1 MSAPT
6 KCQSKFDA
14 AHPASLNYG
23 LIDRHMIDSYFAVA
37 RQKGRDKDR
46 RAALI
51 WINLLE
57 TFQFSSTNGHVRPC
71 NLKPQRRD
79 LAPVLRRPVEPA
91 RAFWTQA
98 GHRAT
103 CAMCQYRHRASQSK
117 AFKAI
122 PALPLLCHPEPKPRP
137 FLYRVF

>member
-57 TFQFSSTNGHVRPC
+57 TFSIQLNERPRETLQFET
-71 NLKPQRRD
+71 
-79 LAPVLRRPVEPA
+79 PA
-91 RAFWTQA
+91 ERFNVSVA
-98 GHRAT
+98 RL
-103 CAMCQYRHRASQSK
+103 SV
-117 AFKAI
+117 FKG
-122 PALPLLCHPEPKPRP
+122 LSD
-137 FLYRVF
+137 

>member
-14 AHPASLNYG
+14 AHPASLLNYN

-57 TFQFSSTNGHVRPC
+57 TFSIQLNERPRESLQFETPAERFNACIASTRHVRSP
-71 NLKPQRRD
+71 PRQQTSVR
-79 LAPVLRRPVEPA
+79 RRPLA
-91 RAFWTQA
+91 
-98 GHRAT
+98 AT
-103 CAMCQYRHRASQSK
+103 R
-117 AFKAI
+117 
-122 PALPLLCHPEPKPRP
+122 
-137 FLYRVF
+137 